1 MIPGGLICP
10 NGLWLQILLG
20 ITKITGV

>member
-10 NGLWLQILLG
+10 NGLWLQIPLG